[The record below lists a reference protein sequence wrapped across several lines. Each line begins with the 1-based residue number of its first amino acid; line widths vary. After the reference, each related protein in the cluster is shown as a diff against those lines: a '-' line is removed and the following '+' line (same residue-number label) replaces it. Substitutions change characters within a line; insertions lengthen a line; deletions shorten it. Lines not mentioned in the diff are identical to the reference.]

1 MYLKTHIRRKDGKE
15 HVYYSIVE
23 SVRVRRRHVYQRR
36 VLYLG
41 ELNTAQVEAWQRT
54 VEVVTERGERRQM
67 RLFAVGQGEVAA
79 NEDDVAHVV
88 LSSLCVRRPREFGA
102 CWVALRMWEELQ
114 LDDFWKAALGGRRGE
129 VAWEKV
135 VALLAVNRLVAPRSE
150 LYIHE
155 KWFGQT
161 GMTVLLDCDE
171 RVAEKDRL
179 YRCLD
184 RMVEHKEALER
195 HLAGRWRDLFQAQC
209 DILLYDLT
217 STYFEGD
224 VEGVPAA
231 QRGYSRDRRPDCK
244 QITLALVVTTEGF
257 PLTYEVFDGNRVDV
271 TTLEE
276 MVEAVERKHG
286 QARRI
291 WVFDRGIVSE
301 ANLEFL
307 RARGARYL
315 VGTRRAW
322 LERYERELLS
332 KDWQRISDEVEVKL
346 MAGEGAKEAFIL
358 ARSTARRKKE
368 RAIRRRMVGALHK
381 DLRALQTL
389 VSKGRLKNR
398 DKLLQRVGS
407 LEERHRALWG
417 YLAIAIPEEL
427 PLKFSWRF
435 DWRKF
440 LVAHR
445 RDGAYLLRT
454 NISGK
459 DPDEL
464 WRQYI
469 QLTEVEACFK
479 ALKSDLAIR
488 PIWHWTAGRVEAHV
502 MVAFLGYCLWVCLKR
517 MLWARA
523 SGLTPW
529 QVLEQ
534 LKKILLVEVWFKLK
548 QGGCICLERIT
559 QPEAAQAAILAQLG
573 WQLPA
578 QPPPRIHTSMVPGV
592 WQT

>member
-1 MYLKTHIRRKDGKE
+1 
-15 HVYYSIVE
+15 
-23 SVRVRRRHVYQRR
+23 
-36 VLYLG
+36 
-41 ELNTAQVEAWQRT
+41 
-54 VEVVTERGERRQM
+54 
-67 RLFAVGQGEVAA
+67 
-79 NEDDVAHVV
+79 
-88 LSSLCVRRPREFGA
+88 
-102 CWVALRMWEELQ
+102 
-114 LDDFWKAALGGRRGE
+114 
-129 VAWEKV
+129 
-135 VALLAVNRLVAPRSE
+135 
-150 LYIHE
+150 
-155 KWFGQT
+155 
-161 GMTVLLDCDE
+161 
-171 RVAEKDRL
+171 
-179 YRCLD
+179 
-184 RMVEHKEALER
+184 
-195 HLAGRWRDLFQAQC
+195 
-209 DILLYDLT
+209 
-217 STYFEGD
+217 
-224 VEGVPAA
+224 
-231 QRGYSRDRRPDCK
+231 
-244 QITLALVVTTEGF
+244 
-257 PLTYEVFDGNRVDV
+257 VDV
-271 TTLEE
+271 TTFEE

-301 ANLEFL
+301 ANLNFL
-307 RARGARYL
+307 RERDAQYL
-315 VGTRRAW
+315 VGTRRA
-322 LERYERELLS
+322 LLQKYERELLS
-332 KDWQRISDEVEVKL
+332 RDWQWISDEVEVKP
-346 MAGEGAKEAFIL
+346 MASEGAREAFVL
-358 ARSTARRKKE
+358 AHSTTRRKKE
-368 RAIRRRMVGALHK
+368 WAMRRRMVGALHK
-381 DLRALQTL
+381 DLRALQSL

-398 DKLLQRVGS
+398 DKLLQRIGS
-407 LEERHRALWG
+407 LEDRHRALWG

-529 QVLEQ
+529 QVLEH
-534 LKKILLVEVWFKLK
+534 LKKILLVDVWFKLK
-548 QGGCICLERIT
+548 QGGCLCLARIT

-578 QPPPRIHTSMVPGV
+578 QPPPRIHASMVPGV